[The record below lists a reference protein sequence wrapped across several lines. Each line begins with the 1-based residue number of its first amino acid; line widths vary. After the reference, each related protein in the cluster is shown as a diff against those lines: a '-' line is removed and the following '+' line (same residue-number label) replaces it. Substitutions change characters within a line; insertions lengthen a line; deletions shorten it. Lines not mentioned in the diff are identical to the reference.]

1 MLAMLKRM
9 VPFVAYPGD
18 SRVPGDS
25 WWAFRIAALPRNL
38 VCWRACMWWRSC
50 ARLQQE
56 KYVESCKRRRFCSV
70 QRSQWTMPHSC
81 CLHRSGGAGE
91 GTVAVGDENWQTSLG
106 ALWTNDEL
114 LNQNS
119 PIQWL
124 NWCQVCSLSELKSLK
139 DLGWRQVLT
148 KTFPCYGLAW
158 TSSATTT
165 TGLCGVSASIVP
177 LKAVKIPT
185 AMIRMPLSV

>member
-1 MLAMLKRM
+1 MLAMLKLM

-18 SRVPGDS
+18 SRVQADS
-25 WWAFRIAALPRNL
+25 WWAFRIPALPRNL

-56 KYVESCKRRRFCSV
+56 VCESCKRRRFCSV

-119 PIQWL
+119 PQWL
-124 NWCQVCSLSELKSLK
+124 NWCQVCSLSELKSSKL
-139 DLGWRQVLT
+139 LGWRQVLT
-148 KTFPCYGLAW
+148 KIVPYNGLAS

-165 TGLCGVSASIVP
+165 TGLDGVSASIVP
-177 LKAVKIPT
+177 LKAVKFPA
-185 AMIRMPLSV
+185 AMLRMPLSV